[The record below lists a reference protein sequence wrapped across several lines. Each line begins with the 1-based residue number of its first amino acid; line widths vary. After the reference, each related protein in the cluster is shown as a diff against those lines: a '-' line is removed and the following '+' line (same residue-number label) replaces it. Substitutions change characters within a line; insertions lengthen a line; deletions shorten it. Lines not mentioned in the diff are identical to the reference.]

1 MEKQLIYR
9 NAQQIEEE
17 IQAITAIAAQ
27 LQENLNPI
35 FAIAENEVN
44 VQDLDFLFRDSRT
57 FFVNILIPDNPTIN
71 GMAVSK
77 AKMFDLLEIPEN
89 VKAIILQ
96 TESFVKNWEHVGKY
110 LWSIE
115 VVNNEI
121 KIRES
126 ILQDIEKRNCVYIET
141 EKGQAIYNAVTT
153 MSTAMQIIKEQ
164 MGYSQFNIELMRKF
178 FKINDDF
185 VGSPKGYGKDTFDIE
200 FSIFKGL

>member
-27 LQENLNPI
+27 LQENLNPL

-153 MSTAMQIIKEQ
+153 MSTAMQTIKEQ

-185 VGSPKGYGKDTFDIE
+185 VGSPKGYRNTFDIE